1 LEQEHII
8 KIELAL
14 VPIMKARTLKQQE
27 LIAESNLLATIR
39 GGEPEE
45 TVVTDNHA
53 RAQSYEL
60 K

>member
-1 LEQEHII
+1 
-8 KIELAL
+8 
-14 VPIMKARTLKQQE
+14 MKARTLKQQE